1 MNTFCSFYII
11 LVVFILGS
19 VYFML
24 IKTAAKA
31 KRVELNE
38 DFINMWKDE
47 TKLWDVTSSYYRN
60 RDARS
65 KSLKTLDF
73 TMTDKT

>member
-11 LVVFILGS
+11 LVVFISGS

-24 IKTAAKA
+24 TKTAAKA

-47 TKLWDVTSSYYRN
+47 RKLWDVTSSYYCN